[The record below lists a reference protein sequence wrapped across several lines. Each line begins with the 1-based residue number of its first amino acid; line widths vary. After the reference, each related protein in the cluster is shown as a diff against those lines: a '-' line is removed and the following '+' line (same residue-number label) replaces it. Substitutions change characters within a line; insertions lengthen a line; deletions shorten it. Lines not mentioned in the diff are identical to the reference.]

1 MKARINYKSKKTII
15 IISVA
20 LVLLIVAITGTVAFV
35 KGNRNASAAVNVDS
49 SSSSQ
54 NGENNNGTNAGLQN
68 NGDQNNGETVND
80 KENLPNAGNNA
91 NPEETEN
98 NLNSANTGNNGDNS
112 SNTNGGT
119 TGATTGNGSTNGTSN
134 RNNGS
139 STTTTTGGANVPNQ
153 DYTQT
158 TVIPGRENVLVEQ
171 NTEIGWSPISVAAY
185 TAASRLKVHKP
196 DLELQK
202 YAYLDGDSLEELPVN
217 TAVQKGETITY
228 VIKITNKGNEDA
240 KNIRTIDEI
249 PEGTELVSISEGGAL
264 NNEGKIAWKND
275 IKAGETVTVSF
286 KAKVTADSVNLIKNT
301 AKVNGEETPET
312 KTPIITAVKTANVV
326 TTIDKEE
333 VLEDRYAK
341 VGETIRYT
349 ITVKN
354 TSEVD
359 GTTVITDIIPD
370 GTTLV
375 DGTITENGKFD
386 KENKTITWNNVVVPA
401 NSEVSVNFDVVVNAK
416 TIAGEDVKSVKNTA
430 TIGNTPTEEV
440 ETKVAN
446 ITTVKTSEGIHAD
459 GTPVTEE
466 NPLHELDRI
475 TYTLTATNNGNG
487 KGTVKISDTVP
498 EGTTLVAD
506 SIKIGNDTYTEKE
519 LNEGIDVTLEA
530 GEKKSITFIVTI
542 NPFKDEKIVVRNA
555 DAKQDEKEVPPTDDE
570 VIKEYVSIDVNKEFV
585 DKENVD
591 ELRPTEI
598 VVALYKNAGDATHID
613 TRTLNEQ
620 NNWKASF
627 TNLDKYDFETQE
639 LIKYDAKELNV
650 DKNYTASYE
659 KNKEKNNITL
669 KITNTLKYESVLT
682 NITANKVWNDNE
694 NKVGARKS
702 VTFELYADGVATGKT
717 QTATADDWTVEFKNV
732 QKYNKDGSEIK
743 YTVIETTQVEH
754 YNKPAYSDNG
764 LTVTNTI
771 DYTTFKTRVVATKKW
786 IDPENAKRPEVT
798 INLYQNGSEDV
809 YATYTLKNG
818 ETLHEFTNLQKY
830 DENGNEYLYTVEEAE
845 VEGYTPEYSN
855 DTLTITNVINQENTV
870 TISGKKTW
878 IAPAGTTYP
887 TITIKLYKNGI
898 FENKVELTNGTT
910 NYEFN
915 NLPKYKVDENGQYE
929 LDENGNVQLNKYT
942 VEEDAVDGYTSVKA
956 QNGFDF
962 INTINQEKITINGTK
977 TWIDPQG
984 TTHDP
989 ITINL
994 LRDGKKIN
1002 STTLANGT
1010 TSYEFKDLDRY
1021 DLSDGHE
1028 YVYKVE
1034 EINVKGYQ
1042 TSYAGEYNEQITNT
1056 INQEK
1061 LSINGTKT
1069 WIDPQGTTHNP
1080 ITINL
1085 LRDGKNV
1092 DHVTLANGT
1101 TTYKFENLDKFAQ
1114 DGHIYKYTIVEEAV
1128 EGYTPTYSG
1137 EYNENITNTINQDN
1151 TVSVTG
1157 VKIWVDPQGTTH
1169 NPITINLLRDGKNV
1183 DHVTLAN
1190 GTTNYKFENL
1200 DKYAPDGHIY
1210 KYTVSED
1217 AVDGYQTTYGENT
1230 ITNTI
1235 NQEKLSINGTKT
1247 WIDPQ
1252 GTEHK
1257 EITVNLL
1264 RDNEKV
1270 NFVTLANGITNYE
1283 FKDLEK
1289 YAPDG
1294 HIYKYKVEEENVSG
1308 YTTSYTGEYNENI
1321 TNTINQE
1328 KVSING
1334 EKKWVAP
1341 TGTKFPTITINLL
1354 RDGEKIDSKELVNGT
1369 TSYSF
1374 ENLDRYDL
1382 INGHEYEY
1390 TVSEEKV
1397 EGYTTS
1403 YSDDKKSTITNTIEQ
1418 KYKTISGTKT
1428 WIAPAGTIYPNIEI
1442 TLYRNGEEYKTITLE
1457 SGKTSYEFKD
1467 LETYAPDG
1475 SIYNYSV
1482 EETKLSNYTS
1492 EKAENG
1498 VDFINTI
1505 KQEQVSVRGS
1515 KTWVIPAGKIV
1526 PTITIN
1532 LLRDGEKVNS
1542 VELTNG
1548 TTSYSFEN
1556 LDRYDLTDGHEY
1568 KYTVSEGTVEGYK
1581 SEQNENNFTNTI
1593 EQDNTVIVSGNKT
1606 WVTPAG
1612 TTHPTVTIN
1621 LLKNGEQYKT
1631 TTIANG
1637 NTTYEFTGL
1646 PKYKT
1651 DANGNFVLDVNGNI
1665 ELNEYTVEEA
1675 ELNGYTSEKAAN
1687 GVDFVNTIDQELISI
1702 SGEKTWVDPEGTT
1715 LVHPE
1720 ITINLIKNGTKAS
1733 AIKLANGN
1741 TKYEFT
1747 ELPKYKTDEN
1757 GKYVLDS
1764 NGNVQLNRYTIEEEN
1779 VRNYTTSYNGYNIT
1793 NTFNQDIQ
1801 GTVEITTTTTSQTS
1815 VKTPLDVV
1823 FVLDISGS
1831 MNDNDKDKTMVD
1843 SVNTAISTIMNENP
1857 ESRIGVVAYSS
1868 TYNSSLANANNATT
1882 LLPLGKYTPKTTG
1895 KYLTLQ
1901 EGVLRGNNEK
1911 YDTITTNVNEKKNQT
1926 LNVYG
1931 GTYTQAGIKEGA
1943 GILTSANT
1951 KFTTTVNGKQ
1961 KEITRTPVMIL
1972 LSDGDPTYYNE
1983 NYTTLSGKKYGNG
1996 SDTTE
2001 NEAYYTIKTAN
2012 YYKQQITSHYYG
2024 TTGTKSKFY
2033 TIGLNLS
2040 GTLSETILNPTSEN
2054 VNKCNDEGTEGGY
2067 FTWRNVK
2074 GKLYDKIIADGS
2086 AGKYSYADQS
2096 YVGSMTTSD
2105 LQSIFN
2111 TIINDNSTS
2120 TETRDITVEES
2131 DARRVNLEGI
2141 DTSKEFTLTIGSHSY
2156 NFAQAQTAGYVKG
2169 NNTDGYYVDI
2179 SNVAKGTTISISYN
2193 K

>member
-1 MKARINYKSKKTII
+1 MKARINYRSKRTII
-15 IISVA
+15 IISIAV
-20 LVLLIVAITGTVAFV
+20 VLLMAAIAGTVAFV
-35 KGNRNASAAVNVDS
+35 KGNKDAAAAMTHDNHGT
-49 SSSSQ
+49 SQ
-54 NGENNNGTNAGLQN
+54 NDGTNAGLPN
-68 NGDQNNGETVND
+68 NGDQNDGSDQNNDGTTLPTDGDNTNPADSNNNDNNGSTTND
-80 KENLPNAGNNA
+80 GTTGTNGANGSTTGTTNGANTGANAGTTTGTTTAGNN
-91 NPEETEN
+91 
-98 NLNSANTGNNGDNS
+98 
-112 SNTNGGT
+112 
-119 TGATTGNGSTNGTSN
+119 
-134 RNNGS
+134 
-139 STTTTTGGANVPNQ
+139 GANVPNQ
-153 DYTQT
+153 DYAQTT
-158 TVIPGRENVLVEQ
+158 TVITENPWEKK
-171 NTEIGWSPISVAAY
+171 EIGWSPISVAAY
-185 TAASRLKVHKP
+185 TAASKLKVHKP
-196 DLELQK
+196 DLDLQK

-217 TAVQKGETITY
+217 TAAQKGETITY
-228 VIKITNKGNEDA
+228 VIKITNKGNEDT
-240 KNIRTIDEI
+240 NGIRTIDSI
-249 PEGTELVSISEGGAL
+249 PEGTELASISEGGAL
-264 NNEGKIAWKND
+264 NNDGKIVWKND

-286 KAKVTADSVNLIKNT
+286 KVVVTADSIDLINNI

-312 KTPIITAVKTANVV
+312 KTPVITANKTAQVV
-326 TTIDKEE
+326 TIVDKEE
-333 VLEDRYAK
+333 VLENRDAK

-349 ITVKN
+349 ITAKN
-354 TSEVD
+354 TTEVD
-359 GTTVITDIIPD
+359 GTTVIKDSIPD
-370 GTTLV
+370 GTFFV
-375 DGTITENGKFD
+375 DGTITEKGNFD
-386 KENKTITWNNVVVPA
+386 KENGTITWNNVVVPA
-401 NSEVSVNFDVVVNAK
+401 KGEVSVSFDVVVNE
-416 TIAGEDVKSVKNTA
+416 TTTAGEVVKSVSNTA

-466 NPLHELDRI
+466 NPLHELDKI
-475 TYTLTATNNGNG
+475 TYTLIATNIGNG

-659 KNKEKNNITL
+659 KNQEKNNITL

-717 QTATADDWTVEFKNV
+717 QTATADNWTVEFKNV

-771 DYTTFKTRVVATKKW
+771 DYTTFKTSVLATKKW

-818 ETLHEFTNLQKY
+818 ETSHEFTNLPKY

-870 TISGKKTW
+870 KISGTKTW
-878 IAPAGTTYP
+878 IAPEGKAFP

-929 LDENGNVQLNKYT
+929 LDENGNVQLNVYT
-942 VEEDAVDGYTSVKA
+942 VEEADVKGYTSKKA
-956 QNGFDF
+956 ENGFDF
-962 INTINQEKITINGTK
+962 TNTINQEKITINGTK

-994 LRDGKKIN
+994 LRDGKKMN
-1002 STTLANGT
+1002 STTLAN
-1010 TSYEFKDLDRY
+1010 
-1021 DLSDGHE
+1021 
-1028 YVYKVE
+1028 
-1034 EINVKGYQ
+1034 
-1042 TSYAGEYNEQITNT
+1042 
-1056 INQEK
+1056 
-1061 LSINGTKT
+1061 
-1069 WIDPQGTTHNP
+1069 
-1080 ITINL
+1080 
-1085 LRDGKNV
+1085 
-1092 DHVTLANGT
+1092 
-1101 TTYKFENLDKFAQ
+1101 
-1114 DGHIYKYTIVEEAV
+1114 
-1128 EGYTPTYSG
+1128 
-1137 EYNENITNTINQDN
+1137 
-1151 TVSVTG
+1151 
-1157 VKIWVDPQGTTH
+1157 
-1169 NPITINLLRDGKNV
+1169 
-1183 DHVTLAN
+1183 
-1190 GTTNYKFENL
+1190 
-1200 DKYAPDGHIY
+1200 
-1210 KYTVSED
+1210 
-1217 AVDGYQTTYGENT
+1217 
-1230 ITNTI
+1230 
-1235 NQEKLSINGTKT
+1235 
-1247 WIDPQ
+1247 
-1252 GTEHK
+1252 
-1257 EITVNLL
+1257 
-1264 RDNEKV
+1264 
-1270 NFVTLANGITNYE
+1270 
-1283 FKDLEK
+1283 
-1289 YAPDG
+1289 
-1294 HIYKYKVEEENVSG
+1294 
-1308 YTTSYTGEYNENI
+1308 
-1321 TNTINQE
+1321 
-1328 KVSING
+1328 
-1334 EKKWVAP
+1334 
-1341 TGTKFPTITINLL
+1341 
-1354 RDGEKIDSKELVNGT
+1354 
-1369 TSYSF
+1369 
-1374 ENLDRYDL
+1374 
-1382 INGHEYEY
+1382 
-1390 TVSEEKV
+1390 
-1397 EGYTTS
+1397 
-1403 YSDDKKSTITNTIEQ
+1403 
-1418 KYKTISGTKT
+1418 
-1428 WIAPAGTIYPNIEI
+1428 
-1442 TLYRNGEEYKTITLE
+1442 
-1457 SGKTSYEFKD
+1457 GKTSYEFKD

-1475 SIYNYSV
+1475 SVYNYSV

-1568 KYTVSEGTVEGYK
+1568 KYTVSEDTVEGYK

-1606 WVTPAG
+1606 WVTPVG

-1733 AIKLANGN
+1733 TIKLANGN

-1793 NTFNQDIQ
+1793 NTFKQDIQ

-1843 SVNTAISTIMNENP
+1843 SVNTAISTIMYENP

-1901 EGVLRGNNEK
+1901 EGVLRGNNET

-2001 NEAYYTIKTAN
+2001 NEAYYTIRTAN

-2033 TIGLNLS
+2033 TIGLNMS

-2054 VNKCNDEGTEGGY
+2054 VNKCNDEGSEGGY

>member
-20 LVLLIVAITGTVAFV
+20 LVLLIAAITGTVAFV

-54 NGENNNGTNAGLQN
+54 NGENNNVTNAGLPN

-80 KENLPNAGNNA
+80 KENLPDA
-91 NPEETEN
+91 
-98 NLNSANTGNNGDNS
+98 GNNGDDS

-202 YAYLDGDSLEELPVN
+202 YAYLDGDALEELPVN

-359 GTTVITDIIPD
+359 GTTVITDSIPD

-386 KENKTITWNNVVVPA
+386 KENKTIKWNNVVVPA

-416 TIAGEDVKSVKNTA
+416 TIAGEEVKSVKNTA
-430 TIGNTPTEEV
+430 TVGNTPTEEV

-466 NPLHELDRI
+466 NPLHELDKI
-475 TYTLTATNNGNG
+475 TYTLIATNIGNG

-659 KNKEKNNITL
+659 KNQEKNNITL

-771 DYTTFKTRVVATKKW
+771 DYTTFKTSVLATKKW

-818 ETLHEFTNLQKY
+818 ETSHEFTNLPKY

-870 TISGKKTW
+870 KISGTKTW
-878 IAPAGTTYP
+878 IAPEGKAFP

-929 LDENGNVQLNKYT
+929 LDENGNVQLNVYT
-942 VEEDAVDGYTSVKA
+942 VEEADVKGYTSKKA
-956 QNGFDF
+956 ENGFDF
-962 INTINQEKITINGTK
+962 TNTINQEKITINGTK

-994 LRDGKKIN
+994 LRDGKKMN

-1069 WIDPQGTTHNP
+1069 WI
-1080 ITINL
+1080 
-1085 LRDGKNV
+1085 
-1092 DHVTLANGT
+1092 
-1101 TTYKFENLDKFAQ
+1101 
-1114 DGHIYKYTIVEEAV
+1114 
-1128 EGYTPTYSG
+1128 
-1137 EYNENITNTINQDN
+1137 
-1151 TVSVTG
+1151 
-1157 VKIWVDPQGTTH
+1157 DPQGTTH

-1270 NFVTLANGITNYE
+1270 NSVTLANGTTNYE
-1283 FKDLEK
+1283 FKDLDK
-1289 YAPDG
+1289 YATDG
-1294 HIYKYKVEEENVSG
+1294 HIYNYKVEEENVSG
-1308 YTTSYTGEYNENI
+1308 YTTSYAGEYNENI

-1354 RDGEKIDSKELVNGT
+1354 RDGEKVDSKELVNGT

-1442 TLYRNGEEYKTITLE
+1442 TLYRNGEEYKTIKLE

-1475 SIYNYSV
+1475 SVYNYSV

-1568 KYTVSEGTVEGYK
+1568 KYTVSEDTVEGYK

-1606 WVTPAG
+1606 WVTPVG

-1665 ELNEYTVEEA
+1665 ELNEYTVEEV

-1733 AIKLANGN
+1733 TIKLANGN

-1901 EGVLRGNNEK
+1901 EGVLRGNNET

-1983 NYTTLSGKKYGNG
+1983 SYTTLSGKKYGNG
-1996 SDTTE
+1996 SETTE
-2001 NEAYYTIKTAN
+2001 NEAYYTIRTAN

-2033 TIGLNLS
+2033 TIGLNMS

-2054 VNKCNDEGTEGGY
+2054 VNKCNNEGTEGGY

>member
-20 LVLLIVAITGTVAFV
+20 LVLLIAAITGTVAFV

-54 NGENNNGTNAGLQN
+54 NGENNNVTNAGLPN

-80 KENLPNAGNNA
+80 KENLPNAGNN
-91 NPEETEN
+91 
-98 NLNSANTGNNGDNS
+98 GGNS

-185 TAASRLKVHKP
+185 AAASRLKVHKP

-312 KTPIITAVKTANVV
+312 KTPIITATKTANVV

-359 GTTVITDIIPD
+359 GTTVITDSIPD

-416 TIAGEDVKSVKNTA
+416 TIAGEDVKSVKNAA
-430 TIGNTPTEEV
+430 TVGNTPTEEV

-459 GTPVTEE
+459 GTPVTDE

-639 LIKYDAKELNV
+639 LIKYDAKELDV

-659 KNKEKNNITL
+659 KNQEKNNITL

-771 DYTTFKTRVVATKKW
+771 DYTTFKTSVLATKKW

-798 INLYQNGSEDV
+798 INLYQNGSEDL

-818 ETLHEFTNLQKY
+818 ETLHEFTNLPKY

-845 VEGYTPEYSN
+845 VERYTPEYSN
-855 DTLTITNVINQENTV
+855 DTLTITNV
-870 TISGKKTW
+870 
-878 IAPAGTTYP
+878 
-887 TITIKLYKNGI
+887 
-898 FENKVELTNGTT
+898 
-910 NYEFN
+910 
-915 NLPKYKVDENGQYE
+915 
-929 LDENGNVQLNKYT
+929 
-942 VEEDAVDGYTSVKA
+942 
-956 QNGFDF
+956 
-962 INTINQEKITINGTK
+962 INQEKITINGTK

-984 TTHDP
+984 TNHDP

-994 LRDGKKIN
+994 LRDGNKID

-1028 YVYKVE
+1028 YIYKIE
-1034 EINVKGYQ
+1034 EISVNRYT

-1069 WIDPQGTTHNP
+1069 WIDPQETTHNP

-1270 NFVTLANGITNYE
+1270 NFVTLANGTTNYE
-1283 FKDLEK
+1283 FKDLDK
-1289 YAPDG
+1289 YATDG
-1294 HIYKYKVEEENVSG
+1294 HIYNYKVEEENVSG
-1308 YTTSYTGEYNENI
+1308 YTTSYAGEYNENI

-1403 YSDDKKSTITNTIEQ
+1403 YGDDKKSTITNTIEQ

-1442 TLYRNGEEYKTITLE
+1442 TLYRNGKEYKTITLE

-1556 LDRYDLTDGHEY
+1556 LDRYDLIDGHEY
-1568 KYTVSEGTVEGYK
+1568 KYTVSEDTVEGYK
-1581 SEQNENNFTNTI
+1581 SEQNGNNFTNTI
-1593 EQDNTVIVSGNKT
+1593 EQDNTAFVSGNKT

-1651 DANGNFVLDVNGNI
+1651 DENGNFVLDVNGNI

-1733 AIKLANGN
+1733 TIKLANGN

-1901 EGVLRGNNEK
+1901 EGVLRGNNET

-1983 NYTTLSGKKYGNG
+1983 SYTTLSGKKYGNG
-1996 SDTTE
+1996 SETTE
-2001 NEAYYTIKTAN
+2001 NEAYYTIRTAN

-2033 TIGLNLS
+2033 TIGLNMS

-2054 VNKCNDEGTEGGY
+2054 VNKCNNEGTEGGY

-2120 TETRDITVEES
+2120 TETRDITLEES